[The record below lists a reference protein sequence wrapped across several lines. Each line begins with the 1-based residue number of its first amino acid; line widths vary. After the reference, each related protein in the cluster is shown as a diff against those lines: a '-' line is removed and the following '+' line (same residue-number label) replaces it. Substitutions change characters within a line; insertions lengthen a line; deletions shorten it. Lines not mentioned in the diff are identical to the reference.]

1 MINITYIYLIENI
14 DNDPYKVYIG
24 KTRTPKI
31 RETSHRRKF
40 GTNIIYNVIDQI
52 ESTDKKIWKPIETM
66 WIQTF
71 KNWEFQV
78 INKNKG
84 GGGVNYHTTE
94 SRLKMMGSRSKECR
108 DNISKALR
116 GRIFTQEWINKIGQS
131 KIGNKYHLGGKQTE
145 ETKNKIRLSKNK
157 PIIQYDKEMNV
168 ICEWESIK
176 KAALL
181 LNIDNGHLYKTIVNP
196 NRTAKGFIFKFK

>member
-1 MINITYIYLIENI
+1 MINITYIYLVENI
-14 DNDPYKVYIG
+14 DNNPYKVYIG
-24 KTRTPKI
+24 KTTSPRV
-31 RETSHRRKF
+31 RESNHKRRF
-40 GTNIIYNVIDQI
+40 GSTITYNIIDQI

-78 INKNKG
+78 INKNEG
-84 GGGVNYHTTE
+84 GGGVEHHT
-94 SRLKMMGSRSKECR
+94 KECCKI
-108 DNISKALR
+108 ISKSLH
-116 GRIFTQEWINKIGQS
+116 GRIFTPEWISKIGQS
-131 KIGNKYHLGGKQTE
+131 KIGNKYHLGGKHTE

-157 PIIQYDKEMNV
+157 PIIQYDKEMN
-168 ICEWESIK
+168 IIREWESIK